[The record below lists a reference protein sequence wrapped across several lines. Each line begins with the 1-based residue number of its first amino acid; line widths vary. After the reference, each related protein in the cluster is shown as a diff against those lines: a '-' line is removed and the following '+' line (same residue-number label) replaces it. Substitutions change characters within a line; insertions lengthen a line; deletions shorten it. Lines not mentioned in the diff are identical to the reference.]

1 MSLRLFAYIL
11 SVGHQSHTLMK
22 NNICHGSRQV
32 HLWKRRYIMNKLILY
47 IAMSLDGYIAE
58 KDGGI
63 RFLEETPGPS
73 PDLGYEKFYSS
84 VQAVLLGGKTY
95 RQIKN
100 DLSPGKWPYEGMP
113 CYVCTRQQH
122 PFDPNVQFTSLPPG
136 RQVLDLISK
145 DHSGNI
151 WLMGGGEII
160 RCFMRENLI
169 DQYYIYVMPTVLG
182 DGIPL
187 FPAGFPKTDLKLES
201 CKNIGEI
208 VELIYQKGANKG

>member
-1 MSLRLFAYIL
+1 
-11 SVGHQSHTLMK
+11 
-22 NNICHGSRQV
+22 
-32 HLWKRRYIMNKLILY
+32 MNKLILY

-63 RFLEETPGPS
+63 RFLEETPNPS
-73 PDLGYEKFYSS
+73 SDLGYEKFYSS
-84 VQAVLLGGKTY
+84 VQAALLGGKTY

-151 WLMGGGEII
+151 WLMGRGEII

>member
-1 MSLRLFAYIL
+1 
-11 SVGHQSHTLMK
+11 
-22 NNICHGSRQV
+22 
-32 HLWKRRYIMNKLILY
+32 MNKLILY

-201 CKNIGEI
+201 CKNMGEI

>member
-1 MSLRLFAYIL
+1 
-11 SVGHQSHTLMK
+11 
-22 NNICHGSRQV
+22 
-32 HLWKRRYIMNKLILY
+32 MNKLILY

-63 RFLEETPGPS
+63 RFLEETPSPS

-84 VQAVLLGGKTY
+84 VQAALLGGKTY

-201 CKNIGEI
+201 CKNMGEI
-208 VELIYQKGANKG
+208 VELIYQKGTSRG

>member
-1 MSLRLFAYIL
+1 
-11 SVGHQSHTLMK
+11 
-22 NNICHGSRQV
+22 
-32 HLWKRRYIMNKLILY
+32 MNKLILY

-58 KDGGI
+58 KDGTI
-63 RFLEETPGPS
+63 SFLDETPSPS
-73 PDLGYEKFYSS
+73 PDLGYENFYNSL
-84 VQAVLLGGKTY
+84 QAIILGGKTY

-100 DLSPGKWPYEGMP
+100 ELSPDEWPYEGMP

-151 WLMGGGEII
+151 WLMGGAEII

-201 CKNIGEI
+201 CKNIGGI
-208 VELIYQKGANKG
+208 VELIYQKGTSRG

>member
-1 MSLRLFAYIL
+1 ME
-11 SVGHQSHTLMK
+11 
-22 NNICHGSRQV
+22 
-32 HLWKRRYIMNKLILY
+32 NKLLLY

-58 KDGGI
+58 KDGSI
-63 RFLEETPGPS
+63 RFLEETPGPE
-73 PDLGYEKFYSS
+73 PDLGYERFYQSL
-84 VQAVLLGGKTY
+84 QAVVMGGKTY

-100 DLSPGKWPYEGMP
+100 ELSPEKWPYEGMP

-208 VELIYQKGANKG
+208 VELIYQKVANKG